1 MNLVPGALYKIPKEI
16 FFSNATLR
24 IKKHLCVLQ
33 GDDKYFIMMFLNQT
47 SEIKKTGVLGN
58 EYKKF
63 TYKFLW
69 LNEVTFYSLEWED
82 GNKTNPI
89 TRDRKKFES
98 SLIKL

>member
-1 MNLVPGALYKIPKEI
+1 MNLIPGALYKIPKEI
-16 FFSNATLR
+16 FFSNAILE
-24 IKKHLCVLQ
+24 IKKYPQILQ
-33 GDDKYFIMMFLNQT
+33 ENNDYFVMIFLKQT
-47 SEIKKTGVLGN
+47 SEIKEADISGN
-58 EYKKF
+58 KYKKF